1 MTRRTTAVLV
11 LAVALGGTLVTS
23 GCGSSEPSVAV
34 SGGPTASTAPAAGA
48 ELGAVDFAAALHR
61 PGTTIV
67 DVRTPQEFADGHLA
81 GAVNIDVSSP
91 DFAARLSA
99 LDPGAPYAVYCRSG
113 NRSAAALAAMSQLG
127 FSAAYHLGGGIG
139 AWQEAGGEVVTG

>member
-1 MTRRTTAVLV
+1 MAL
-11 LAVALGGTLVTS
+11 ALGGTLATS

-34 SGGPTASTAPAAGA
+34 SGGPTASAAPAAGSA
-48 ELGAVDFAAALHR
+48 LGAADFAAALHR

-67 DVRTPQEFADGHLA
+67 DVRTPQEFAQGHLA

-99 LDPGAPYAVYCRSG
+99 LDPGAPYAVYCHSG
-113 NRSAAALAAMSQLG
+113 NRSGAAVASMAQLG
-127 FSAAYHLGGGIG
+127 FTGAYHLAGGIG